1 MAVPALSDNRIVA
14 PRAIHA
20 HRTNAPDKCV
30 FPVRGLCF
38 DGKQEGNRL
47 SSLWRYPRSARRG
60 KSTAANPHR
69 EALARYKEDSA
80 RGLIFPPPKPRTGF
94 SARHTSKDVGYPQP
108 SSWRF
113 PLITT
118 RSAMASMIWA
128 WKASC
133 STGLAFVL
141 GMVISSPNNSSVCSR
156 AAC

>member
-1 MAVPALSDNRIVA
+1 MSQINVYFPCAACALM
-14 PRAIHA
+14 
-20 HRTNAPDKCV
+20 
-30 FPVRGLCF
+30 
-38 DGKQEGNRL
+38 GNR
-47 SSLWRYPRSARRG
+47 RETDYRRFG
-60 KSTAANPHR
+60 GTLDLQGEENPQLLIHTER
-69 EALARYKEDSA
+69 LARYKEDSA

-118 RSAMASMIWA
+118 RSAMASMIGA

-141 GMVISSPNNSSVCSR
+141 GMVISSSNNSSVCSR